1 MILFVALMALAIVA
15 FLHYLSRT
23 SQGNPQPSSDTTDD
37 PGYQP
42 VRYDFDT
49 AKEYIRQINE
59 VLPNEPKELLNITL
73 ALEAMMLSRAR
84 LLNSLSSEQDK
95 GKIEKTIIDCL
106 KKAEDLDFKPYLKK

>member
-1 MILFVALMALAIVA
+1 MFLSVALMALAILA
-15 FLHYLSRT
+15 FSLFMAHLPKASD
-23 SQGNPQPSSDTTDD
+23 PSEPSDD
-37 PGYQP
+37 PGPQP

-106 KKAEDLDFKPYLKK
+106 KKAEDLDFKPYLKQ